1 MYLRAVTI
9 IFTLCVL
16 SLGQVQMTSATSGS
30 AEIAEGQFGEQ
41 KSAFNEAFAG
51 YKNARDSYSNAK
63 QELDDTKSKTRQRLL
78 EKAKTFMLH
87 ADRSA
92 IKYLDVLKVRVEQ
105 VNGIPEDKRAAMLAE
120 INQDSEWL
128 LRAQIDIQK
137 AKSIDELREIAKRFR
152 EHWRNYRG
160 VSKRMAGLILH
171 EKLGAMIVRAEGA
184 SLKVSEMVVTLKSQG
199 KDTRELEGL
208 LGDFNEHIDI
218 AKKNNEDAKPCFES
232 IPMAGET
239 SSSFQEGMKLIRD
252 AHLELKEAHNI
263 LSDISEE
270 LQLVAVEN

>member
-1 MYLRAVTI
+1 MYLRALTI

-16 SLGQVQMTSATSGS
+16 GLGQVQMASAISGS
-30 AEIAEGQFGEQ
+30 AETAEGQFGEQ
-41 KSAFNEAFAG
+41 KSAFNEAFTG
-51 YKNARDSYSNAK
+51 YKNARDSYSTAK
-63 QELDDTKSKTRQRLL
+63 KELDSTKSKTRQRLL

-92 IKYLDVLKVRVEQ
+92 IKYLDVLTVRVEQ
-105 VNGIPEDKRAAMLAE
+105 VNGIPEDKRSAMLAE
-120 INQDSEWL
+120 INKDSDWL
-128 LRAQIDIQK
+128 LKTQTDIEE
-137 AKSIDELREIAKRFR
+137 AKSIDELRDIAKRFR

-171 EKLGAMIVRAEGA
+171 EKLGVMIVRAEGA
-184 SLKVSEMVVTLKSQG
+184 SSKVSEMVVTLKSQG

-208 LGDFNEHIDI
+208 LSDFNEHIDI
-218 AKKNNEDAKPCFES
+218 AKKINEDARPYFES

-252 AHLELKEAHNI
+252 AHLELKEAHSV
-263 LSDISEE
+263 LSDISKE